1 MSLINK
7 NVTRLS
13 FNAFPNEAAMN
24 DAKKYIENRI
34 NAYFQTD
41 SSDFCVRKIFGGV
54 NSDWHGTPL
63 QTLFDFYLNKYKS
76 ENKNNCCEKAK
87 KQAAIDVGELM
98 VVVLNE
104 ARENY
109 ICTGYRNNTNWYNK
123 K

>member
-1 MSLINK
+1 MSLTDKTNIRK
-7 NVTRLS
+7 T
-13 FNAFPNEAAMN
+13 FNAFPDDITMN
-24 DAKKYIENRI
+24 NAKQYIKERI
-34 NAYFQTD
+34 DDYLRTD